1 MLFIINAMQ
10 KEAKEKNKVRYAFL
24 KKCRIGNSWV
34 ELTKNTQCK
43 IIASY
48 SLKTSPMIIVPFAVS
63 SSRKDRFS
71 SDFFVRGFIIQPG

>member
-1 MLFIINAMQ
+1 MQ

-24 KKCRIGNSWV
+24 KCRTGNSWV
-34 ELTKNTQCK
+34 ELTKSTQCK

-71 SDFFVRGFIIQPG
+71 SDFFVRGFIIEPGWII

>member
-1 MLFIINAMQ
+1 MQ

-24 KKCRIGNSWV
+24 KKCRTGNSWV

-71 SDFFVRGFIIQPG
+71 SVFFVRGFIIEPWWII